1 MIVDPTEVIP
11 MLDVPRHAPTFPT
24 AKGPKAVT
32 QRGTSTSKA
41 RPLTVLSAS
50 HGWGRVETQAWW
62 VAVVTTVL
70 KQLVAEEN
78 VVFDA
83 TGKLAMLDK
92 LN

>member
-1 MIVDPTEVIP
+1 MVDPTEVTP
-11 MLDVPRHAPTFPT
+11 MLDVPRHAATFPT
-24 AKGPKAVT
+24 AKGPKAAT
-32 QRGTSTSKA
+32 QRGMSTSNS
-41 RPLTVLSAS
+41 RPVTASRAS
-50 HGWGRVETQAWW
+50 HGLGRVETQACW

-83 TGKLAMLDK
+83 ADELTRLDW